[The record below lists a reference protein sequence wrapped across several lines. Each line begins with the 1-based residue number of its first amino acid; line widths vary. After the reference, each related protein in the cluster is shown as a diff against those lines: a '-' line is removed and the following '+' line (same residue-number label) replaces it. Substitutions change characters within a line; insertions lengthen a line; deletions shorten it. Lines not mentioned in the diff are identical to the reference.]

1 MGQDLLQLINN
12 GVPIIDMLSSSM
24 GVAKS
29 EIKDMVSEGAVTFP
43 VLVKAFQDA
52 TAEGGKFQG
61 GMETL
66 SKTFLG
72 QFSTLKDN
80 LNIALANFGE
90 IIIPVL
96 NDLMTFLTEGLRKL
110 NKFDDGTKKLIVT
123 VGAIAAAL
131 PPLVYA
137 IGLVATAFG
146 KVTAAVRILTMAMV
160 KNPLTALAVGITA
173 LATASIEALHQ
184 LNPMVS
190 RVTTLMNVIKSLG
203 NPLKFQELQM
213 LSSAKA
219 AKIQSETTEDLTDKT
234 DELGDSLKNLL
245 KLQNQP
251 KSKTRQTVSSVSTLQ
266 TSQDFSGSGGMQ
278 RFRNLSQ
285 DERFAHATKR
295 GMNVGPIAIQPINL
309 QPLQQGG
316 EELTQTAI
324 SIMSNANDII
334 NNGFKEMTIN
344 LAQGLGHA
352 LATGGNIAEEMFF
365 IMLQGIAMVM
375 DRLGRMMV
383 MTGKAIEAFK
393 KSMQFLAGK
402 GSIIA
407 GLLLI
412 AAAGAIKGVISRR
425 SGGQGVTS
433 FAKGGIVSGPTL
445 ALVGDNT
452 GAGRGNPEVI
462 APLNKLQGMID
473 AKSNQQINVGGQFR
487 VEGQDLVL
495 ALQRADRERNRIN

>member
-1 MGQDLLQLINN
+1 MYKRQ
-12 GVPIIDMLSSSM
+12 
-24 GVAKS
+24 
-29 EIKDMVSEGAVTFP
+29 VSEGAVTFP

-80 LNIALANFGE
+80 LNIALAEFGK

-110 NKFDDGTKKLIVT
+110 NTFDDGTKKLIVT

-219 AKIQSETTEDLTDKT
+219 AKIQSKTTDDLTDKT
-234 DELGDSLKNLL
+234 DELSDSLAKLL
-245 KLQNQP
+245 KLQNKP
-251 KSKTRQTVSSVSTLQ
+251 KSKTRQTVSPVSTLQ
-266 TSQDFSGSGGMQ
+266 TSQDFSGTAGMI

-285 DERFAHATKR
+285 DERVDHAEKM
-295 GMNVGPIAIQPINL
+295 GIDVGPI
-309 QPLQQGG
+309 
-316 EELTQTAI
+316 
-324 SIMSNANDII
+324 
-334 NNGFKEMTIN
+334 
-344 LAQGLGHA
+344 
-352 LATGGNIAEEMFF
+352 NIDPQILE
-365 IMLQGIAMVM
+365 
-375 DRLGRMMV
+375 
-383 MTGKAIEAFK
+383 
-393 KSMQFLAGK
+393 
-402 GSIIA
+402 
-407 GLLLI
+407 
-412 AAAGAIKGVISRR
+412 
-425 SGGQGVTS
+425 
-433 FAKGGIVSGPTL
+433 
-445 ALVGDNT
+445 
-452 GAGRGNPEVI
+452 
-462 APLNKLQGMID
+462 PLNVVKEATTVIMED
-473 AKSNQQINVGGQFR
+473 VSNIVHDGFINII
-487 VEGQDLVL
+487 EGVASGNLGLTGVFGSML
-495 ALQRADRERNRIN
+495 SLIHI